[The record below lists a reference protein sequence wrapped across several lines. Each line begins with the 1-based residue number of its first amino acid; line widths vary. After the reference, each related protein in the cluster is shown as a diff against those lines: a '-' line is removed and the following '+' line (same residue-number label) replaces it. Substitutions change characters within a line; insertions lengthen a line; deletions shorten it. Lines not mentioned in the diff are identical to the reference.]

1 MNIREVAKRAG
12 VSTATVSRVVNG
24 TAPVD
29 ARTEKRVRAA
39 IQRTGYYPNT
49 HARTLGTG
57 KSHIYGL
64 IISDIENPFFP
75 ELVKCFE
82 RLAVEHGHEVLIA
95 NTDYQPERMEVCV
108 RRMLERKVDGVAIMT
123 SEMDPQLIKTLSGRG
138 IPIVFLDTGTTGQG
152 ISNISL
158 DYDSGVDQAIDHLTA
173 LGHRRIAFVS
183 GPANLASSRIRLD
196 AFLASLQRKKLE
208 CRKDFIR
215 TANHRFDGGYAA
227 MLELLKLPV
236 LPTAVLASNDL
247 TAIGIMGAVYAAG
260 LRVPE
265 DISVVGFDDI
275 ALSSFMPPPL
285 TTIRLSRAEI
295 AEFAFTSL
303 YAASQRGE
311 SKGITHIV
319 RAELVIRQSTA
330 AVRPTVGLRVEAG
343 HPPPAAKAAV
353 DSHDLRTG

>member
-29 ARTEKRVRAA
+29 AVTEERVRAA
-39 IQRTGYYPNT
+39 IRRTGYYPNT

-57 KSHIYGL
+57 KSHIFGL

-75 ELVKCFE
+75 ELVKGFE
-82 RLAVEHGHEVLIA
+82 RLAVEQGYEVLIA

-123 SEMDPQLIKTLSGRG
+123 SEMDPELVQMLNGRG
-138 IPIVFLDTGTTGQG
+138 IPIVFLDTGLVGVG

-158 DYDSGVDQAIDHLTA
+158 EYDSGVDQAIDHLTS
-173 LGHRRIAFVS
+173 LGHQRIAFVS
-183 GPANLASSRIRLD
+183 GPANLASARTRLE

-208 CRKDFIR
+208 CRQEFIR
-215 TANHRFDGGYAA
+215 EGNHRFDGGYAA
-227 MLELLKLPV
+227 MLDILKMRV
-236 LPTAVLASNDL
+236 RPTAVLASNDL
-247 TAIGIMGAVYAAG
+247 MAIGMMGAVYAAG
-260 LRVPE
+260 LRVP
-265 DISVVGFDDI
+265 DDVSVVGFDDI

-295 AEFAFTSL
+295 AEFAFNSL
-303 YAASQRGE
+303 FAASQTGGTE
-311 SKGITHIV
+311 GVTHFV
-319 RAELVIRQSTA
+319 HAELVIRQSTA
-330 AVRPTVGLRVEAG
+330 AVRVGQ
-343 HPPPAAKAAV
+343 
-353 DSHDLRTG
+353 

>member
-1 MNIREVAKRAG
+1 M
-12 VSTATVSRVVNG
+12 VNG

-29 ARTEKRVRAA
+29 ARTEKRVRSA

-82 RLAVEHGHEVLIA
+82 RLAVEHDHEVLIA
-95 NTDYQPERMEVCV
+95 NTDYQAARMEICV

-123 SEMDPQLIKTLSGRG
+123 SEMDPALIQMLNGRG
-138 IPIVFLDTGTTGQG
+138 IPIIFLDTGVVGPG

-158 DYDSGVDQAIDHLTA
+158 DYDSGVDQAMDHLTS

-183 GPANLASSRIRLD
+183 GPPNLASARTRYE
-196 AFLASLQRKKLE
+196 AFLASLRRKNLE
-208 CRKDFIR
+208 CSEDFIR
-215 TANHRFDGGYAA
+215 VANHRFDGGYAA
-227 MLELLKLPV
+227 MLEILKLPV
-236 LPTAVLASNDL
+236 RPTAVLASNDL

-285 TTIRLSRAEI
+285 TTIRLSRPEI
-295 AEFAFTSL
+295 AEFAFNSL
-303 YAASQRGE
+303 YAATQRGE
-311 SKGITHIV
+311 IEGVTHIV
-319 RAELVIRQSTA
+319 RAELVIRKSTSA
-330 AVRPTVGLRVEAG
+330 IRPEQ
-343 HPPPAAKAAV
+343 
-353 DSHDLRTG
+353 

>member
-29 ARTEKRVRAA
+29 AVTEKRVRAV

-82 RLAVEHGHEVLIA
+82 RLAVEHGYEVLIA
-95 NTDYQPERMEVCV
+95 NTDYQAERMEVCV

-123 SEMDPQLIKTLSGRG
+123 SEMEPELIQMLNGRG
-138 IPIVFLDTGTTGQG
+138 IPIVFLDTGLVGVG

-158 DYDSGVDQAIDHLTA
+158 EYDSGVDQAIDHLTS
-173 LGHRRIAFVS
+173 LGHRKIAFVS
-183 GPANLASSRIRLD
+183 GPANLASARTRRE
-196 AFLASLQRKKLE
+196 AFLASLRRKELE
-208 CRKDFIR
+208 CREDFIR
-215 TANHRFDGGYAA
+215 VGNHRFDGGYAA
-227 MLELLKLPV
+227 MLEILKMPCR
-236 LPTAVLASNDL
+236 PTAVLASNDL
-247 TAIGIMGAVYAAG
+247 MAIGIMGAVYAAG
-260 LRVPE
+260 LRVPD

-295 AEFAFTSL
+295 AEFAFNSL
-303 YAASQRGE
+303 FAASQGGDAE
-311 SKGITHIV
+311 GVTHFV
-319 RAELVIRQSTA
+319 HAELVIRQSTA
-330 AVRPTVGLRVEAG
+330 AV
-343 HPPPAAKAAV
+343 HPGK
-353 DSHDLRTG
+353 

>member
-39 IQRTGYYPNT
+39 IARTGYYPNT

-82 RLAVEHGHEVLIA
+82 RMAVEHGHEVLIA
-95 NTDYQPERMEVCV
+95 NSDYRPERMEICV

-123 SEMDPQLIKTLSGRG
+123 SEMDPQLIRMLSGRG
-138 IPIVFLDTGTTGQG
+138 IPIVFLDTGAVGDK
-152 ISNISL
+152 ISSISL
-158 DYDSGVDQAIDHLTA
+158 DYDSGVDQAIDHLTS
-173 LGHRRIAFVS
+173 LGHRRIGFVS
-183 GPANLASSRIRLD
+183 GPVNLASAQTRHE
-196 AFLASLQRKKLE
+196 AFLSSLARKKLE
-208 CRKDFIR
+208 CRAEYIR
-215 TANHRFDGGYAA
+215 TGNHRFDGGYAA
-227 MLELLKLPV
+227 MLEILKLPV
-236 LPTAVLASNDL
+236 RPTAVLASNDL
-247 TAIGIMGAVYAAG
+247 TAIGIMGAIYAAG
-260 LRVPE
+260 LRVPD

-275 ALSSFMPPPL
+275 ALSSFMSPPL
-285 TTIRLSRAEI
+285 TTIRLSRPEI
-295 AEFAFTSL
+295 AEYAFTSL

-311 SKGITHIV
+311 SQGVIHIV
-319 RAELVIRQSTA
+319 RAELVTRQSTA
-330 AVRPTVGLRVEAG
+330 PVPWTE
-343 HPPPAAKAAV
+343 
-353 DSHDLRTG
+353 

>member
-39 IQRTGYYPNT
+39 IQRSGYYPNT

-95 NTDYQPERMEVCV
+95 NTDYRPERMEICV

-123 SEMDPQLIKTLSGRG
+123 SEMDPELIRMLNGRG
-138 IPIVFLDTGTTGQG
+138 IPIVFLDTGSVGPG

-158 DYDSGVDQAIDHLTA
+158 DYDSGVDQAIDHLTS
-173 LGHRRIAFVS
+173 LDHRRIAFVS
-183 GPANLASSRIRLD
+183 GPANLPSARTRYE
-196 AFLASLQRKKLE
+196 AFVASLRRKKLE
-208 CRKDFIR
+208 CSEELIR
-215 TANHRFDGGYAA
+215 SANHRFDGGYAA
-227 MLELLKLPV
+227 MLELLKLGTR
-236 LPTAVLASNDL
+236 PTAVVASNDL
-247 TAIGIMGAVYAAG
+247 TAIGIMGALFAAG
-260 LRVPE
+260 VRVPE
-265 DISVVGFDDI
+265 DVSVVGFDDI

-285 TTIRLSRAEI
+285 TTIRVSRAEI
-295 AEFAFTSL
+295 AGFAFSSL
-303 YAASQRGE
+303 YAASYRGE
-311 SKGITHIV
+311 TQGVTHVV
-319 RAELVIRQSTA
+319 RAELVVRQSTA
-330 AVRPTVGLRVEAG
+330 AVKL
-343 HPPPAAKAAV
+343 PA
-353 DSHDLRTG
+353 

>member
-29 ARTEKRVRAA
+29 AGTEQRVRAA

-57 KSHIYGL
+57 KSHIFGL

-75 ELVKCFE
+75 ELVKGFE
-82 RLAVEHGHEVLIA
+82 RLAVEQGYEVLIA
-95 NTDYQPERMEVCV
+95 NTDYQAERMQVCV

-123 SEMDPQLIKTLSGRG
+123 SEMDPELIQMLNGRG
-138 IPIVFLDTGTTGQG
+138 IPIVFLDTGMVGVG

-158 DYDSGVDQAIDHLTA
+158 EYDSGVDQAIDHLTS
-173 LGHRRIAFVS
+173 LGHKRIAFVS
-183 GPANLASSRIRLD
+183 GPANLASARTRHE
-196 AFLASLQRKKLE
+196 AFLASLRRKKLE
-208 CRKDFIR
+208 CREEFIR
-215 TANHRFDGGYAA
+215 EGNHRFDGGYAA
-227 MLELLKLPV
+227 MLDILKMRV
-236 LPTAVLASNDL
+236 RPTAVLASNDL
-247 TAIGIMGAVYAAG
+247 MAIGIMGAVYAAG
-260 LRVPE
+260 LRIPD

-295 AEFAFTSL
+295 AEFAFNSL
-303 YAASQRGE
+303 FAASQSAGTE
-311 SKGITHIV
+311 GVTHFV
-319 RAELVIRQSTA
+319 HAELVIRQSTA
-330 AVRPTVGLRVEAG
+330 AVR
-343 HPPPAAKAAV
+343 AAQ
-353 DSHDLRTG
+353 